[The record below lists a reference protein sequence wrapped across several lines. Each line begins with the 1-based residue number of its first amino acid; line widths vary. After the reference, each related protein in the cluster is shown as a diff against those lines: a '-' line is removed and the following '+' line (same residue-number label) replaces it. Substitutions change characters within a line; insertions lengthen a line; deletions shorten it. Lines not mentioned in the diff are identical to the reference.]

1 MKKIGAS
8 LFSFFVFALPFV
20 TMAQEED
27 AENFGEISTF
37 IGKISTFINGT
48 LIPLIFGI
56 ALLVFLWGIFKY
68 FILGGGDDGKR
79 EEGKQLM
86 LYAIIGFVVM
96 VSVFGIVNMIA
107 NGLGFSGEDTIQNIP
122 NVPTSNT

>member
-1 MKKIGAS
+1 MKNIGAS
-8 LFSFFVFALPFV
+8 VFTFFALALPFESL
-20 TMAQEED
+20 AQED
-27 AENFGEISTF
+27 FGEISTF
-37 IGKISTFINGT
+37 IGRITAFINGT

-96 VSVFGIVNMIA
+96 VSIFGIVNMIA
-107 NGLGFSGEDTIQNIP
+107 NGLGFSSQDTIQNIP

>member
-8 LFSFFVFALPFV
+8 VFSFFAFALPFV
-20 TMAQEED
+20 TLAQED
-27 AENFGEISTF
+27 FGEISTF
-37 IGKISTFINGT
+37 IGRISAFINGT

-122 NVPTSNT
+122 NVPTGNT

>member
-1 MKKIGAS
+1 MKKFGVSILATLS
-8 LFSFFVFALPFV
+8 AMMPVIVLA
-20 TMAQEED
+20 AED
-27 AENFGEISTF
+27 FGEITQF
-37 IGKISTFINGT
+37 VTKISGFINNI
-48 LIPLIFGI
+48 LIPLVFGI

-68 FILGGGDDGKR
+68 FILGGGDEGKR

-86 LYAIIGFVVM
+86 LYAVIGFVVM
-96 VSVFGIVNMIA
+96 VSIFGIVNMIA